1 MIDNISQ
8 DIYWVTLTIIMTSL
22 LWVPHIL
29 YSIFK
34 NGIIKAVSFPDAAA
48 LQATNWAK
56 RAKAAHKNAAEN
68 LVIFAPLTILVTL
81 LEANNDMTALAA
93 VAYFFVRA
101 LHFIA
106 HVIGVPVM
114 RTLLFLAGVACQI
127 AMATALLNAI

>member
-29 YSIFK
+29 YSIF
-34 NGIIKAVSFPDAAA
+34 
-48 LQATNWAK
+48 
-56 RAKAAHKNAAEN
+56 
-68 LVIFAPLTILVTL
+68 VTL